1 MLNKRALKPVP
12 NSTKLMSV
20 FNYEATS
27 ETDKEIFEP
36 DFLNVA
42 ATVLNVGDTV
52 RLLKRG
58 MEGEVTCY
66 LEYFI
71 LTTEPSILEVDFEIT
86 TQRIYD
92 KKAFSFL
99 EAKEKAKEV
108 KENK

>member
-52 RLLKRG
+52 KLLKRG
-58 MEGEVTCY
+58 MDGEVICY

-71 LTTEPSILEVDFEIT
+71 LAVDPASLMVDFEIT
-86 TQRIYD
+86 TKRIYD
-92 KKAFSFL
+92 EKAFKFL

>member
-1 MLNKRALKPVP
+1 M
-12 NSTKLMSV
+12 ST
-20 FNYEATS
+20 FNYEATA
-27 ETDKEIFEP
+27 ETDKEIFES
-36 DFLNVA
+36 DFLNIA

-71 LTTEPSILEVDFEIT
+71 LSVEPTALVVDFEIV

-92 KKAFSFL
+92 TKAFSFL
-99 EAKEKAKEV
+99 EAKAKAKEV